1 MNEVSWYVKRNWL
14 FQWIWCGFTKMFP
27 FISDWDYW
35 GQKMTHSVILERGS
49 AVSDKKLDHR
59 RNLLGQNRVHLL
71 RMSVCSKS
79 IHSSAPR
86 RWCWRDISHRQRLRS
101 LSSTTMI
108 IKGGALNY
116 SVDGHSLF
124 CQSVCFAGDKE
135 SEGKSC
141 MWQREGQEGWSAHMP
156 EMKVEIPVWHW
167 FASQC
172 FTRRCENF
180 PLRGWCVGASE
191 VLKACAI
198 LQA

>member
-35 GQKMTHSVILERGS
+35 GQKMTHSVILERRS

-71 RMSVCSKS
+71 GMSVRSKS
-79 IHSSAPR
+79 IHPSTPR
-86 RWCWRDISHRQRLRS
+86 RWCWRDISHRQRLKS

-116 SVDGHSLF
+116 SVDGRSLF
-124 CQSVCFAGDKE
+124 CLFVSLGT
-135 SEGKSC
+135 KS
-141 MWQREGQEGWSAHMP
+141 QRENHACGKGRGKEGWSAHMP
-156 EMKVEIPVWHW
+156 EMKVEIPV
-167 FASQC
+167 
-172 FTRRCENF
+172 
-180 PLRGWCVGASE
+180 
-191 VLKACAI
+191 
-198 LQA
+198 